1 MKAIGIALGP
11 DRLVAVLPGGRR
23 LETADL
29 ADLGQAFADLRKT
42 GGLTR
47 ARVSVAL
54 IPPLVDVRSVS
65 LPPMREDERRRVL
78 ARDAARY
85 FVGVRDPQVVGSQAP
100 FAAAAPASLVE
111 RIEAAVAAVGWTLA
125 AVMPAQVAWA
135 ASVRDGQLVARLPH
149 ATELMRVD
157 RGRVVERR
165 RLRAGESV
173 PAATEIDSYIAAAQ
187 HAPRC
192 HALEVCSDARRTARG
207 RSARRLALAL
217 SAAAVGCLLLA
228 AGIDFWGLERELAA
242 VQARRATL
250 APEVARA
257 IRARDSVNAL
267 AATVT
272 TLEALESATPRWS
285 AFFADLADYLPRDA
299 HVVAFRAMGDSV
311 ALVGIAREAAGVFQG
326 LERMPRLAAVRADGT
341 IRQDV
346 GANGVVREHF
356 GVSARWT
363 SP

>member
-1 MKAIGIALGP
+1 
-11 DRLVAVLPGGRR
+11 
-23 LETADL
+23 
-29 ADLGQAFADLRKT
+29 
-42 GGLTR
+42 
-47 ARVSVAL
+47 VAL
-54 IPPLVDVRSVS
+54 IPPLVDLRSVS
-65 LPPMREDERRRVL
+65 LPPLREDERRRVL

-85 FVGVRDPQVVGSQAP
+85 FVGVRDPQVVGSHAP
-100 FAAAAPASLVE
+100 FAAAAPAPLVE

-135 ASVRDGQLVARLPH
+135 ASVRNGQLVAPLPQ
-149 ATELMRVD
+149 ATELVRVE

-173 PAATEIDSYIAAAQ
+173 PAATEIDPYVTAAE
-187 HAPRC
+187 HAPRG
-192 HALEVCSDARRTARG
+192 HALDLCSDARRAARG
-207 RSARRLALAL
+207 RTARRLALSL

-228 AGIDFWGLERELAA
+228 AGIDYWGLRRELAA

-250 APEVARA
+250 APDVARA
-257 IRARDSVNAL
+257 MRARDSLGAIT
-267 AATVT
+267 ATVE
-272 TLEALESATPRWS
+272 TLDALESATPRWS

-299 HVVAFRAMGDSV
+299 HVVAFRAVGDSV

-326 LERMPRLAAVRADGT
+326 LERMPRLGAVRADGM

-356 GVSARWT
+356 GVSAQWT